1 MLILQDITYIHPNQD
16 VLFSNISLKLNKYDK
31 AALTGN
37 NGTGKSTLLQI
48 AAGRLKPAAG
58 TLTVPETPWYIPQ
71 LTGQYHHLSIAA
83 ALGIDRKLKAFRE
96 IIDGRMDEENLAL
109 LNEDWTIE
117 ERSREALAHWGL
129 DGISPDRTLGSLS
142 GGQKTKVFL
151 AGIRIHQPQLVLMDE
166 PSNHLDG
173 RAREQLYDY
182 ITACRETLLVVSH
195 DRSLLNLLDKTYELS
210 SKGITC
216 FGGNYEFYASQK
228 AIAREAL
235 DHDLKEQE
243 KELRKARAA
252 ERETLERKQKLDARG
267 KKKQEKAGLPTI
279 SMNTFR
285 NNAEK
290 SAARLKN
297 THGEKKEQLLSGLRQ
312 LRAGL
317 PPEENIRL
325 DLEDPTVHS
334 GKVLFSAESINYDYG
349 QGPLWSRNL
358 SFDIRSGERILLSGE
373 NGSGKTTLIRIILG
387 ELEPA
392 AGSISGIETSTL
404 YIDQDY
410 SLIDSRYTVY
420 EQAQHFNTGKLQEHE
435 IRTRLNRFLFGREDL
450 DKPCA
455 ALSGGERMRLTLCA
469 LSIRDQAP
477 GIIVLDEPTNNLDIG
492 NIEVLTGAINS
503 YRGTLLMVSHDAYFI
518 RALNLAF
525 KLSTTSGDKT
535 SLSW

>member
-1 MLILQDITYIHPNQD
+1 MLILQDITYLHPNQD
-16 VLFSNISLKLNKYDK
+16 VLFSNISLKLNTHDK

-71 LTGQYHHLSIAA
+71 LTDQYNHLSIAEV
-83 ALGIDRKLKAFRE
+83 LGVDRKLKAFRE
-96 IIDGRMDEENLAL
+96 IIDGHMNEDNLAL

-117 ERSREALAHWGL
+117 ERSQEALARWGL
-129 DGISPDRTLGSLS
+129 DGISPDRKLGSLS

-151 AGIRIHQPQLVLMDE
+151 AGIQIHQPQLVLMDE

-173 RAREQLYDY
+173 KARAQLYEY
-182 ITACRETLLVVSH
+182 LTTCRETLLVVSH

-210 SKGITC
+210 NKGITC

-243 KELRKARAA
+243 KELRKAGAA
-252 ERETLERKQKLDARG
+252 ERETLDRKQKLDARG

-279 SMNTFR
+279 SMNTLR

-317 PPEENIRL
+317 PPEEHIRL
-325 DLEDPTVHS
+325 DLEDPALHS
-334 GKVLFSAESINYDYG
+334 GKVRFSAENINYDYG
-349 QGPLWSRNL
+349 LGQLWSRDL
-358 SFDIRSGERILLSGE
+358 SFDIRSGDRILLSGE

-387 ELEPA
+387 ELEPG
-392 AGSISGIETSTL
+392 AGRIFRTDASTL

-450 DKPCA
+450 DKPCN

-477 GIIVLDEPTNNLDIG
+477 DMIVLDEPTNNLDIG
-492 NIEVLTGAINS
+492 NIEVLTGAISS
-503 YRGTLLMVSHDAYFI
+503 YRGTLLVVSHDAYFI

-525 KLSTTSGDKT
+525 RLSTTSGDKT

>member
-1 MLILQDITYIHPNQD
+1 MLILQDITYLHPNQD
-16 VLFSNISLKLNKYDK
+16 VLFSNISLKLNTHDK

-58 TLTVPETPWYIPQ
+58 TLTVPETPYYIPQ
-71 LTGQYHHLSIAA
+71 LTDQYNHLSIAEV
-83 ALGIDRKLKAFRE
+83 LGVDRKLKAFRE
-96 IIDGRMDEENLAL
+96 IIDGHMNEDNLAL
-109 LNEDWTIE
+109 LNDDWTIE
-117 ERSREALAHWGL
+117 ERSQEALARWDL
-129 DGISPDRTLGSLS
+129 DGISPDRKLGSLS

-151 AGIRIHQPQLVLMDE
+151 AGVRIHQPQLVLMDE

-173 RAREQLYDY
+173 KARAQLYEY
-182 ITACRETLLVVSH
+182 LTTCRETLLVVSH
-195 DRSLLNLLDKTYELS
+195 DRSLLNLLDTTYELS
-210 SKGITC
+210 SKGIAC

-252 ERETLERKQKLDARG
+252 ARETLERKQKLDARG

-297 THGEKKEQLLSGLRQ
+297 AHGEKTVQLLSGLRQ
-312 LRAGL
+312 LRSGL

-325 DLEDPTVHS
+325 DLENSAVHP
-334 GKVLFSAESINYDYG
+334 GKVCFSAEGINYDYG
-349 QGPLWSRNL
+349 QGPLWSNNL
-358 SFDIRSGERILLSGE
+358 NFDIRSGERILISGE

-387 ELEPA
+387 ELQPGTGSVSGTG
-392 AGSISGIETSTL
+392 AGSM

-410 SLIDSRYTVY
+410 SLIDGRCTVY

-455 ALSGGERMRLTLCA
+455 TLSGGERMRLVLCG
-469 LSIRDQAP
+469 LSICNQAP
-477 GIIVLDEPTNNLDIG
+477 DIIVLDEPTNNLDIG
-492 NIEVLTGAINS
+492 NIEVLTAAINS
-503 YRGTLLMVSHDAYFI
+503 YKGTLLVVSHDAYFI
-518 RALNLAF
+518 SALNLDF
-525 KLSTTSGDKT
+525 KLSATSGDKT
-535 SLSW
+535 SLS